1 MASPRLHF
9 INFIEFQYT
18 KLSSMVLCCMAKMNL
33 WVVVSWRGDDRFRI
47 THRNRIT
54 RTWKGKYLS
63 GSIQS
68 QSWQCFISRPAEKQS
83 LSRHKNN
90 EIGGFRS
97 GVRGNSDISNIRKV
111 TLSLICCVT
120 PSIWCDKRMRN
131 LVRSVCGI
139 LYGSAGSMCVG
150 WHWQNDKIWCVSAKQ
165 FLYIYYIPIH
175 FTDILVKCN
184 QETVFIMP
192 FLLFLFPSC
201 QPSAV
206 KSVRL

>member
-68 QSWQCFISRPAEKQS
+68 LSWQCFISRPAEKQS

-150 WHWQNDKIWCVSAKQ
+150 WHWQNDKIWCVRVPNNFCIFITFQSTSLI
-165 FLYIYYIPIH
+165 FLWNVIKKRSLLCH
-175 FTDILVKCN
+175 FYCFCFHPAN
-184 QETVFIMP
+184 HQ
-192 FLLFLFPSC
+192 
-201 QPSAV
+201 Q
-206 KSVRL
+206 